1 MINET
6 KIVAQQA
13 EPAEQHTPSP
23 ASALDRLAK
32 GMLMAQGF
40 RLDR

>member
-1 MINET
+1 MTQKN

-13 EPAEQHTPSP
+13 EPTEPYTLSP
-23 ASALDRLAK
+23 ASGLDRLVQ
-32 GMLMAQGF
+32 GLLMAQGF